1 MYTIYIHSYIV
12 VAQTLSSKKAS
23 FLLRV
28 ENERHFRES
37 ILDHGKYFDFGL
49 KGTLLLSTVGL

>member
-1 MYTIYIHSYIV
+1 MHKYIV
-12 VAQTLSSKKAS
+12 VAKTLSSKKDS